1 MRVWQGTLFSCA
13 SQKTRFYFILLKNE
27 RIKKMK
33 KTIITKIALLMAL
46 LLVFALSACDLFTGN
61 TTTSPDDSDTNV
73 TTPWDSAT
81 YKENK
86 AFGEGAKTVQV
97 EVKYESHSVTF
108 TIHTDAETLG
118 EALLAH
124 DLIAGEESAYGLY
137 VKTVNGILADYDIDQ
152 SYWGFFKDGE
162 YMMTGVDGTE
172 ISGGEHFEL
181 VYTK

>member
-1 MRVWQGTLFSCA
+1 
-13 SQKTRFYFILLKNE
+13 
-27 RIKKMK
+27 MK
-33 KTIITKIALLMAL
+33 KTIITRVALLMAL
-46 LLVFALSACDLFTGN
+46 LLVFALASCDIFTGG
-61 TTTSPDDSDTNV
+61 TTTTPPDDSSTTV
-73 TTPWDSAT
+73 TPWDGAT
-81 YKENK
+81 YTKDTE
-86 AFGEGAKTVQV
+86 FGTGAKTVQV

-108 TIHTDAETLG
+108 TIHTDAATLG
-118 EALLAH
+118 EALIAH